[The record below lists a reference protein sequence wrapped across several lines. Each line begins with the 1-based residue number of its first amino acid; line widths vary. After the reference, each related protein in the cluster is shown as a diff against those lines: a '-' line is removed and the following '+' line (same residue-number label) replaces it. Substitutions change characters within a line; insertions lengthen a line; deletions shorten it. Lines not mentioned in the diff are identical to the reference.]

1 MGFIADVFDV
11 TLIDPITKE
20 AFASTTLQ
28 EANIEFTLDS
38 NDIRGGK
45 GNALLG
51 VLHSNR
57 DIVINLTEVS
67 FKYDWLARQMGTDIV
82 TGASVAHAVPK
93 FYKVENGNTI
103 TLPNKPVGELG
114 VFLYTLDNKKIT
126 GFTIS
131 ENKINL
137 ETATPKVEIGD
148 EVEVRAYQYET
159 PASTETIEFDIAK
172 YPKGSI
178 VMLDTIE
185 IDGDETITH
194 QIQYQFDNAVPDG
207 NFTLNTASEREA
219 QTTEMALRV
228 IKPKTS
234 TKVGRALRFPYVEET
249 KEDKK
254 ENDTP

>member
-11 TLIDPITKE
+11 TLIDPATKE

-67 FKYDWLARQMGTDIV
+67 FKYEWLARQMGTDIV
-82 TGASVAHAVPK
+82 TGTSVAYAVPK
-93 FYKVENGNTI
+93 FYKVGSGNSI
-103 TLPNKPVGELG
+103 TLPNKPIDEMGVMIYTVDGE
-114 VFLYTLDNKKIT
+114 KIT
-126 GFTIS
+126 GHTVTD
-131 ENKINL
+131 NKVNF
-137 ETATPKVEIGD
+137 EGATPAVKADD
-148 EVEVRAYQYET
+148 EVEVRVYQYET
-159 PASTETIEFDIAK
+159 PAATEQIEFDIAK
-172 YPKGSI
+172 YPKGAI
-178 VMLDTIE
+178 AMLDTVEIE
-185 IDGDETITH
+185 GDETITH

-228 IKPKTS
+228 IKPRTS
-234 TKVGRALRFPYVEET
+234 TKVGRALRFPYVEEGT
-249 KEDKK
+249 
-254 ENDTP
+254 DTP